1 MSEERGC
8 EEYGNDLAEL
18 ALGVLTGR
26 ERARTLSHVESCAR
40 CAEELEILSRTSDT
54 VLQAAQVMEPPL
66 GFEVRLFERMGVT
79 DAAPRQR
86 RGRGLGRGRGIRPSR
101 WVPAVV
107 GVAAAALV
115 LGIGLSVT
123 SSPSQNQQQAA
134 GPTPPPTSTS
144 SHQVVTADLVSAGK
158 TVGRVMTF
166 DGHKPWMSMMLDD
179 SSAHGTVRCVVVTED
194 GKVHTVGTFE
204 SHEGYGSWMAPLPV
218 NPATVRTA
226 EVESPSGTVIA
237 TATLS

>member
-8 EEYGNDLAEL
+8 EQYGNELAEL

-26 ERARTLSHVESCAR
+26 ERSWTLSHVESCPR
-40 CAEELEILSRTSDT
+40 CAEELEVLSRTADT
-54 VLQAAQVMEPPL
+54 VLQAAPDMEPPL

-79 DAAPRQR
+79 DAAPRRR
-86 RGRGLGRGRGIRPSR
+86 RGRRIRPSR

-115 LGIGLSVT
+115 LGIGLSAT
-123 SSPSQNQQQAA
+123 SSPSTSPSHDQAA
-134 GPTPPPTSTS
+134 APSP
-144 SHQVVTADLVSAGK
+144 HVVTAALVSDGK
-158 TVGRVMTF
+158 TVGHVMTF
-166 DGHKPWMSMMLDD
+166 GGDKPWLSMMLDD
-179 SSAHGTVRCVVVTED
+179 SSARGTVRCVVVTED
-194 GKVHTVGTFE
+194 GKAHTVGTFE
-204 SHEGYGSWMAPLPV
+204 SHEGYGAWMARLHV
-218 NPATVRTA
+218 NPDTVRTA